1 MKGRALGLVLA
12 AALTSVGCYSTSN
25 VARMPPLETSY
36 PVSASPSYVSV
47 DGTIVDPSEYRV
59 VDSFGFERQVAGPRH
74 TDSDTTLHLEPDLDR
89 IVHKAHGDAVTQLK
103 VDVIDYDPGSH
114 QVSAGLKQIGWMF
127 SLSGACGLALGGAM
141 AANHDSDNAT
151 GALAAGGAFAA
162 LGLTTVLI
170 GSLLSS
176 PAHWRL
182 WFSGHVVQRNEPAAA
197 SLGAQ

>member
-1 MKGRALGLVLA
+1 MNGRALGLALA
-12 AALTSVGCYSTSN
+12 AALASVGCYSTSN

-74 TDSDTTLHLEPDLDR
+74 ADTDTTLHIEPDLDR
-89 IVHKAHGDAVTQLK
+89 IVHKGHGDAVTRLK

-127 SLSGACGLALGGAM
+127 TLSGACGLAVGGAI
-141 AANHDSDNAT
+141 AANHDSHNAS

-162 LGLTTVLI
+162 LGLTTVLV
-170 GSLLSS
+170 GSLLQS
-176 PAHWRL
+176 PSHWRL
-182 WFSGHVVQRNEPAAA
+182 WFSGNVVRRNEPVAPSIDAE
-197 SLGAQ
+197 